1 MIDWKKNYEH
11 ADCFFVGEDLY
22 ERPVA
27 HLYTCLS
34 DESVVDALFVG
45 HPREA
50 AEDFELRLWSE
61 FERTER
67 DCSVHNRVDK
77 TRLVTDDFGWHSASR
92 TEDGRIR
99 IESGYDARQ
108 AALSRE
114 SVEEYDSMADCFVR
128 RWQNG

>member
-1 MIDWKKNYEH
+1 MINWKTNYEH
-11 ADCFFVGEDLY
+11 SECFCVGEDLY
-22 ERPVA
+22 KRPVA
-27 HLYTCLS
+27 HLYTYFS
-34 DESVVDALFVG
+34 DESVVDTLFVG

-92 TEDGRIR
+92 TEGGRIR
-99 IESGYDARQ
+99 IKSGYDARQ
-108 AALSRE
+108 AALSHE
-114 SVEEYDSMADCFVR
+114 SVEEYENMADCFVR
-128 RWQNG
+128 RWHNG